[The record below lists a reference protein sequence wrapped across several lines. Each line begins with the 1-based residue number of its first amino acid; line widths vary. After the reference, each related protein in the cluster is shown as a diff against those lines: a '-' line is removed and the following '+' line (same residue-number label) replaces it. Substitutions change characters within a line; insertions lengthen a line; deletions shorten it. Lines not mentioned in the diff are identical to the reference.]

1 MHSPRWLSQHAPRI
15 SSPMF
20 HVSPLRLSAVLRRWI
35 IGCVV
40 IALVVCGWASTLAQI
55 QGARHFHHS
64 PSVIV
69 SAVIPTSNVPEFSA
83 SAFFGK
89 VFQAPSRSIFVH
101 AQPGVQG
108 YSHDEAQR
116 HHHDAPD
123 SSAVALDA
131 VSSFDAAR
139 SELNTSAAKAS
150 SLLWQSPALAM
161 QPLLAAEGA
170 SHSPWCE
177 TPLWA
182 LKTSELRSLR
192 RPPKRAA

>member
-1 MHSPRWLSQHAPRI
+1 
-15 SSPMF
+15 MF
-20 HVSPLRLSAVLRRWI
+20 HVTPLCLSVALPRWI

-40 IALVVCGWASTLAQI
+40 IALAVCGGASTLAQI
-55 QGARHFHHS
+55 QGALHFHQS
-64 PSVIV
+64 PTVIV
-69 SAVIPTSNVPEFSA
+69 SAVIPASNVPEFSA
-83 SAFFGK
+83 LAFFGK
-89 VFQAPSRSIFVH
+89 AFRAPTRSIFVH
-101 AQPGVQG
+101 AQPTAQG
-108 YSHDEAQR
+108 HSHDEAQR

-139 SELNTSAAKAS
+139 SELNASAAKAS
-150 SLLWQSPALAM
+150 SLLWQSAAMAM
-161 QPLLAAEGA
+161 QPLLAAQGD

>member
-1 MHSPRWLSQHAPRI
+1 MHSAIRFLQHAPQI

-20 HVSPLRLSAVLRRWI
+20 HASPLRPSAVLRRWF

-55 QGARHFHHS
+55 QGARHFHQS

-69 SAVIPTSNVPEFSA
+69 SAVIPASNVPEFSA
-83 SAFFGK
+83 STFFGK
-89 VFQAPSRSIFVH
+89 LFQAPSRSIFVH
-101 AQPGVQG
+101 AQPTVQG
-108 YSHDEAQR
+108 HSHGEAQR

-139 SELNTSAAKAS
+139 SELNASAAKAS
-150 SLLWQSPALAM
+150 SLLWQSAAMAM
-161 QPLLAAEGA
+161 QPLLAAQGD

>member
-1 MHSPRWLSQHAPRI
+1 
-15 SSPMF
+15 MF
-20 HVSPLRLSAVLRRWI
+20 HVSSLRLSAVLRRWI

-40 IALVVCGWASTLAQI
+40 IALVVCGWTSTLAQI
-55 QGARHFHHS
+55 QGARHFHQL
-64 PSVIV
+64 PSVVV
-69 SAVIPTSNVPEFSA
+69 SGVAPASKSPKFSA
-83 SAFFGK
+83 SAFFGQ
-89 VFQAPSRSIFVH
+89 VFQAPTRSIFVH
-101 AQPGVQG
+101 AQPTAQG
-108 YSHDEAQR
+108 HSHDEAQR

-139 SELNTSAAKAS
+139 SELNASAAKAS
-150 SLLWQSPALAM
+150 SLVWQSAAMAM
-161 QPLLAAEGA
+161 QPLLAAQGD